1 MGDARQTRSKGQR
14 VTHMPPANQKLDARA
29 LVRGEMPLEI
39 LFVSHK
45 GQPQPQ
51 RSRHHDRWHELLS
64 GVTTYI
70 ETRLQMAHE
79 A

>member
-1 MGDARQTRSKGQR
+1 
-14 VTHMPPANQKLDARA
+14 MPPANQKLDARA

-45 GQPQPQ
+45 GQPQLQ
-51 RSRHHDRWHELLS
+51 RSRHHERWHELPS
-64 GVTTYI
+64 RVTYI